1 MRESG
6 EAAAL
11 LQARAGLGKVCG
23 VGPTHSPGGVIHLPG
38 PDATV
43 PGVWPLCH
51 VSRSTGRRAVR
62 ARGQT
67 PGTPASAS

>member
-1 MRESG
+1 MGESVG
-6 EAAAL
+6 APSV
-11 LQARAGLGKVCG
+11 LQARVVDWGKC
-23 VGPTHSPGGVIHLPG
+23 VGWVPHTLPWVIHLPG
-38 PDATV
+38 PDARV

-67 PGTPASAS
+67 PGTVASAS